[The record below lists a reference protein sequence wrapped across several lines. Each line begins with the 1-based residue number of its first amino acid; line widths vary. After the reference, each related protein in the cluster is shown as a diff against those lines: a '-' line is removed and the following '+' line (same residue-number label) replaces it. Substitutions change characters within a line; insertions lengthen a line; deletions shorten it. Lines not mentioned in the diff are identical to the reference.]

1 MNLKNI
7 VVISTLIMAFACFFF
22 SLSISLEVKDLLAKH
37 SLLYSKLVGYS
48 SLAEKLKMEKVSKSK
63 VNDHL
68 NDRIGN
74 VLNTFFND
82 EAIKI
87 KLTGMTH
94 DYISLTV
101 ENSQVTKFIDIFFTL
116 TQNENIEIIYLDI
129 RFIEGGNYINYDMHL
144 WKKS

>member
-1 MNLKNI
+1 
-7 VVISTLIMAFACFFF
+7 
-22 SLSISLEVKDLLAKH
+22 
-37 SLLYSKLVGYS
+37 
-48 SLAEKLKMEKVSKSK
+48 MEKVSKSK

-101 ENSQVTKFIDIFFTL
+101 ENSQITKFIDIFFTL

-129 RFIEGGNYINYDMHL
+129 RFIEGVNYINYDMNL